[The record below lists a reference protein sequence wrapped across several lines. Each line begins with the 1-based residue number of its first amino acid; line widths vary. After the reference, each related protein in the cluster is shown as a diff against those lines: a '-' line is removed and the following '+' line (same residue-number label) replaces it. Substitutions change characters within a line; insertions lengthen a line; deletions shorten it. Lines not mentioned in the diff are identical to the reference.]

1 MGIVIDYD
9 SVFTPDEW
17 QDTDPEY
24 VSGKFALEPRWV
36 QAFHGDGDDCFSRE
50 GLGSVDANLIS
61 ADERARF
68 GFADDVFAVYV
79 RESDD
84 DSIDSGTLTAD
95 EYTQF
100 CDDAEAYYIE
110 PSEDDRYVTG
120 PARWARY
127 LINRDASGF
136 DPVNYDDPVGER
148 AAADRFED
156 EHGGFVEVAEETFAD
171 HFNGELQDCV
181 YYRIDETDADA

>member
-9 SVFTPDEW
+9 SVFTPAEW
-17 QDTDPEY
+17 QDTDPEQGA
-24 VSGKFALEPRWV
+24 GKFALEPRWA
-36 QAFHGDGDDCFSRE
+36 QAFYGDGDDCFSRE
-50 GLGSVDANLIS
+50 GLGYVDANLIS
-61 ADERARF
+61 EDERARF
-68 GFADDVFAVYV
+68 GFEDNVFAVYV

-84 DSIDSGTLTAD
+84 GSIDSGTLTAD

-100 CDDAEAYYIE
+100 CDDADEYYIE

-120 PARWARY
+120 PARWASY
-127 LINRDASGF
+127 LLNRDASCF
-136 DPVNYDDPVGER
+136 DPVNSDDQGER

-156 EHGGFVEVAEETFAD
+156 EHGGFVDVTDETFAD